1 MSSKPK
7 IIEAEASIRGE
18 YTYSKSWK
26 IALIITALGF
36 MAVGVIL
43 LYMGYVE
50 PIDGHMDFS
59 SVLIG
64 LSLLAFGAV
73 TVALSH
79 CEKATIERDRIS
91 STNLFGTR
99 TLLLN
104 EIRGLRMG
112 NYAIKFIPKNNKL
125 KAVSFATYY
134 RDYGAIALWAYENF
148 NDLDEEDD
156 LVKLNQ
162 IIRNPRYGRNVQ
174 ERMDTVNHYKKR
186 LRPLNVLSFIVIAAV
201 IFFPNVFYRLQL
213 AACALLPLVAVA
225 IHVGSKGLVAYDDDD
240 KSRLPSVGLTLI
252 LPLCGLLLSAI
263 KFNNIMDYTP
273 LWLPF
278 GLLTGLL
285 VTIVV
290 IAERHITHSK
300 ASMLIT
306 LTISL
311 FLCSA
316 YAYSTIKIGNDLF
329 DKSSPIT
336 YRTKILDKWESGG
349 RSRSLNIR
357 LAPWEQGMDMEDVT
371 ISRRQYQRVSIGDSV
386 SVDCYN
392 GALGIPYFYVVIP

>member
-1 MSSKPK
+1 MDSKTQIK
-7 IIEAEASIRGE
+7 EIKASLRGE
-18 YTYSKSWK
+18 YTYTKGWQ
-26 IALIITALGF
+26 IALIIIALGF
-36 MAVGVIL
+36 IL
-43 LYMGYVE
+43 GGLAILYAAYPETKGGLWDY
-50 PIDGHMDFS
+50 G
-59 SVLIG
+59 LGLLG

-112 NYAIKFIPKNNKL
+112 KYAIKFIPKNNKL

-134 RDYGAIALWAYENF
+134 RDYDTIALWAYENF
-148 NDLDEEDD
+148 NDLDEEDEQAR
-156 LVKLNQ
+156 LKQ
-162 IIRNPRYGRNVQ
+162 INHDPRYGRNEQ
-174 ERMDTVNHYKKR
+174 ERLAKVNRYKRR
-186 LRPLNVLSFIVIAAV
+186 LRPLNVFAAIVFAAV
-201 IFFPNVFYRLQL
+201 ILFPQVLYHWQII
-213 AACALLPLVAVA
+213 ACALLPLVAVA

-252 LPLCGLLLSAI
+252 LPLCGLLFSAI
-263 KFNNIMDYTP
+263 KLNNIMDYTP

-290 IAERHITHSK
+290 IAERHITHGK

-306 LTISL
+306 LTIAL
-311 FLCSA
+311 LLCSA

-329 DKSSPIT
+329 DKSSPMT

-357 LAPWEQGMDMEDVT
+357 LAPWEQGRDMEDVT

-392 GALGIPYFYVVIP
+392 GALGIPYFYVIIP